1 MGFYSRYVFPWMCE
15 RGMNR
20 PHVEKYRR
28 EVLAQVSG
36 DVLEIGVGTGLNL
49 PHYPPGVEKITTVD
63 PSEGMNRRLEKRI
76 RESGVEVERHV
87 LHAEELPFED
97 DRFDCVV
104 STWTLCSIPAVERA
118 VREVKRVLE
127 PGGRFVFFEHGLSPD
142 PQVQKW
148 QRRLD
153 RLQRTF
159 AQGCR
164 LDLDVAA
171 VLAQGDFGSVE
182 LEGFYMEKT
191 PRTHG
196 YMYRGVATK

>member
-1 MGFYSRYVFPWMCE
+1 MGFYTLHVFPWLCD
-15 RGMNR
+15 RGMDR
-20 PHVEKYRR
+20 PHVERYRR

-36 DVLEIGVGTGLNL
+36 DVLEIGAGTGLNL
-49 PHYPPGVEKITTVD
+49 RHYPPGVEKITTVD
-63 PSEGMNRRLEKRI
+63 PSEGMSRRLQKRI
-76 RESGVEVERHV
+76 RESGTPVERH
-87 LHAEELPFED
+87 LLRAEELPFED

-104 STWTLCSIPAVERA
+104 STWTLCSIPDVERA
-118 VREVKRVLE
+118 VREARRVLA

-142 PQVQKW
+142 PKVQKW

-153 RLQRTF
+153 RLQRAF
-159 AQGCR
+159 AEGCR

-171 VLAQGDFGSVE
+171 VLAKCGFASVE
-182 LEGFYMEKT
+182 MDGFYMEKT